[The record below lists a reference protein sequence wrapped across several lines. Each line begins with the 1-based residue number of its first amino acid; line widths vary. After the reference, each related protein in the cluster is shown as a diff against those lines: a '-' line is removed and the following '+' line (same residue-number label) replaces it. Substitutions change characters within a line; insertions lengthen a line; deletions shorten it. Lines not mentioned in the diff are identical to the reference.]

1 MIEGGLIVSRF
12 LHYTAVLVLFGLS
25 LFPLYAYPYRAGP
38 QPARSGLRAYWFLLS
53 AAVVALLSSLPWL
66 AFTAANM
73 AGNMGAALD
82 WETLGPILHDTSF
95 GFVWLARAALA
106 LLIIGLIVVGRD
118 RNRIAPALLAAALL
132 ASLAAVGHTQQTEG
146 AASVIH
152 AGADA
157 LHLLAA
163 GAWIGGLLMLAH
175 VLASGADDAEQV
187 LMRFSGMGYVA
198 VAILIASGLVN
209 GWYLVGTLDALVST
223 PYGQLLIAKLCVFA
237 GMLSLA
243 VANRFWLVPALGSD
257 GGGAKQPVL
266 DRLRRHVIAE
276 EVLGLVVVLIVSALG
291 TMEPAATQLAN

>member
-1 MIEGGLIVSRF
+1 MLEGGLIVSRF

-38 QPARSGLRAYWFLLS
+38 QPARSGLRTYWFLLS

-82 WETLGPILHDTSF
+82 WETLGPVVHDTSF

-118 RNRIAPALLAAALL
+118 CNRIAPALLAAALL

-163 GAWIGGLLMLAH
+163 GAWIGGLLMLAY

-209 GWYLVGTLDALVST
+209 SWYLVGTLDALVST

-243 VANRFWLVPALGSD
+243 VANRFWLVPALGRD
-257 GGGAKQPVL
+257 GGGAKL
-266 DRLRRHVIAE
+266 GRLRRHVVAE
-276 EVLGLVVVLIVSALG
+276 EALGLVVVLIVSALG

>member
-1 MIEGGLIVSRF
+1 MLEGGLIVSRF

-223 PYGQLLIAKLCVFA
+223 PYGQLLIAKLCAFA